1 MAVSA
6 ITLAEV
12 IHGAE
17 KNKDPA
23 RNLSVVEDFFARL
36 VLPPTRT
43 KRRGTMTTSVQPW
56 KKRVNRSTSTTCLS
70 PRMRA
75 AKV

>member
-6 ITLAEV
+6 ITLAEL
-12 IHGAE
+12 IDGAE

-36 VLPPTRT
+36 VVPPTPT
-43 KRRGTMTTSVQPW
+43 KRRGTMATSVQP
-56 KKRVNRSTSTTCLS
+56 
-70 PRMRA
+70 
-75 AKV
+75 